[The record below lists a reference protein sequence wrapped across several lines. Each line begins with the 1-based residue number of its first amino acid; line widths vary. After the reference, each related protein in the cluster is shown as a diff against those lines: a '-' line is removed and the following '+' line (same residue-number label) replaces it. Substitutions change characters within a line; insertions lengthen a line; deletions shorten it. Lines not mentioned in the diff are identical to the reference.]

1 MQLGWRLRGGQLE
14 MRQALGLPP
23 RTHLGR
29 RLAIAGLGMLQRL
42 ASLARLCALGL
53 DPELLA
59 QLIEPGFLRRR
70 LEFHGGSDG
79 HRGFGLHLLDA
90 GRERRQRGLRPL
102 GLVTRQRLLRRGQ
115 HGIRAGWG
123 GLGSGATGRRLG
135 SGGRGRAWLGLPGVT
150 CRARLVA
157 LATGSAWF
165 WRGLS
170 PTLGLHPD
178 HAGVEGPGCG
188 RKGRADLFVMG
199 NWLGRLRARHRPLA
213 RRRRGGLTG
222 HHLGQQG
229 RPRLAGQGFSR
240 NRICRLTGLGR
251 RWLVFGSDLLALLLL
266 RGLAL
271 ARDGH
276 LASGEP
282 VLFIFKGERLCAL
295 PIGDHRRGWCRS
307 RRHRPRSL

>member
-14 MRQALGLPP
+14 VRQALGLPP
-23 RTHLGR
+23 RAHLGR
-29 RLAIAGLGMLQRL
+29 RLAIAALGMLQRL
-42 ASLARLCALGL
+42 ASLARFGALDL

-59 QLIEPGFLRRR
+59 QLIEPGFLSRRFEVR
-70 LEFHGGSDG
+70 GGSDG

-102 GLVTRQRLLRRGQ
+102 GLVTRQRLLGRRQ

-135 SGGRGRAWLGLPGVT
+135 SGGRARLGLPGVT
-150 CRARLVA
+150 SRARLVA
-157 LATGSAWF
+157 LTTGSPRF
-165 WRGLS
+165 WRGLRRA
-170 PTLGLHPD
+170 LGLHPD
-178 HAGVEGPGCG
+178 HTGVEDPGCG
-188 RKGRADLFVMG
+188 CGGRGDLFVMV
-199 NWLGRLRARHRPLA
+199 NWPGRLPARHRALV
-213 RRRRGGLTG
+213 RRHRGGLTG
-222 HHLGQQG
+222 HHLGKQG